1 MSLKVSVNQSNNS
14 VNVIMAD
21 ASSAAGAAADDGF
34 TEVVKGG
41 RSKDSNII
49 GGKGGKG
56 NDKGGRGKDEGGKGG
71 GGKKGDRDRKGD
83 GKKGDRDAGKK
94 GDRD

>member
-1 MSLKVSVNQSNNS
+1 
-14 VNVIMAD
+14 MAD
-21 ASSAAGAAADDGF
+21 ASAAAGADDGF

-56 NDKGGRGKDEGGKGG
+56 NDKGGRGKDDHGGKGG
-71 GGKKGDRDRKGD
+71 GGKKGDRDR
-83 GKKGDRDAGKK
+83 
-94 GDRD
+94 